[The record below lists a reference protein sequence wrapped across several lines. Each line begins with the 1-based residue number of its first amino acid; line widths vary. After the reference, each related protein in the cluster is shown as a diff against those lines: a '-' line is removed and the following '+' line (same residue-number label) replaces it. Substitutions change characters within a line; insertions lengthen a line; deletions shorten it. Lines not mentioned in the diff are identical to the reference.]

1 MNEDTV
7 FDALSDGE
15 EIIGVYRDMD
25 WCTWTET
32 VITLTDTRLLIRWKE
47 TFCCCGHQSVY
58 DAITLNSIFRI
69 HDTRFNRVLLL
80 AWCAA
85 AITGLI
91 LTIVGFATMTA
102 IGGPFLGIGGIVWTL
117 ILVAFLIY
125 IISLM
130 RKKII
135 WLAGTFGNVSFR
147 LTKTDAREFERQLS
161 NAMNHNQR
169 AHGDRFMSS
178 SRKSPT
184 GPAYNIVQESRSG
197 RRMRNPSPGVGRGSY
212 RQQYDA

>member
-15 EIIGVYRDMD
+15 QILGVYRDMN
-25 WCTWTET
+25 WCTLTAT

-47 TFCCCGHQSVY
+47 TFCCCGHQSMY

-69 HDTRFNRVLLL
+69 QDTRFNRVLLL
-80 AWCAA
+80 TWCAA
-85 AITGLI
+85 VITGLV
-91 LTIVGFATMTA
+91 LTIVGFASMTA
-102 IGGPFLGIGGIVWTL
+102 IGGPYLGIGGVICVL
-117 ILVAFLIY
+117 LLVVSLIY

-135 WLAGTFGNVSFR
+135 WLTGTFGNVSFR
-147 LTKTDAREFERQLS
+147 LTKIEARAFERQLS
-161 NAMNHNQR
+161 DAMQQIQR
-169 AHGDRFMSS
+169 PHGDGSMP
-178 SRKSPT
+178 SRKSAT

-197 RRMRNPSPGVGRGSY
+197 RRLRNPSPGIARGSY
-212 RQQYDA
+212 RQHYDD